1 MVPAEP
7 TPSLPEQFRHHFGH
21 RQHLYGVLLDALADD
36 LDAGGVTARLCRGY
50 EEAPRAAAVQLRL
63 LAGIFRIVLRG
74 DAPQL
79 EQFYANLG
87 GTANPQDAWPLLQ
100 PVLESHVGE
109 LHDALGR
116 PPQTNEVGRSA
127 CLVIGLFE
135 AVRRS
140 GLRRI
145 RLLEPGASA
154 GLNST

>member
-1 MVPAEP
+1 VVPAEP

-79 EQFYANLG
+79 EQF
-87 GTANPQDAWPLLQ
+87 
-100 PVLESHVGE
+100 
-109 LHDALGR
+109 
-116 PPQTNEVGRSA
+116 
-127 CLVIGLFE
+127 
-135 AVRRS
+135 
-140 GLRRI
+140 
-145 RLLEPGASA
+145 
-154 GLNST
+154 